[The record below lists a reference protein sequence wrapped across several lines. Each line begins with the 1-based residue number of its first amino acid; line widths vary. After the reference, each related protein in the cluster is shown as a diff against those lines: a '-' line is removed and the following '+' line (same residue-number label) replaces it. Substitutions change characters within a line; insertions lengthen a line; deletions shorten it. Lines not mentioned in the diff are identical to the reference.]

1 MSILGMVGL
10 TARLVTIKPKLHY
23 IPNMSGGTVT
33 TLAVITTL
41 NHITKDKHRVT
52 STTSR

>member
-1 MSILGMVGL
+1 MVGL
-10 TARLVTIKPKLHY
+10 MARLVTIKPKLHY

-41 NHITKDKHRVT
+41 NHNLRNQHRVA